1 MLLVKHQCRSKGL
14 AFWPKAILVKF
25 AIAFACVVILLAI
38 ASFTTQTSALDLIG
52 YIQKVFSVSF
62 VSIYLPLMATGFVA
76 TYKII
81 RNDTTL
87 KEKEFFLEVS
97 HQIANAIS
105 TLSLTYTLLG
115 ISLGIGSLS
124 QQELSPETVNSIISE
139 LTGQFSMA
147 FMTTVV
153 GLPSAT
159 LIRALASISM
169 AKRLAGLTRDLV
181 ANK

>member
-1 MLLVKHQCRSKGL
+1 
-14 AFWPKAILVKF
+14 
-25 AIAFACVVILLAI
+25 
-38 ASFTTQTSALDLIG
+38 
-52 YIQKVFSVSF
+52 
-62 VSIYLPLMATGFVA
+62 MATGFVA

-81 RNDTTL
+81 QNDTTL

-169 AKRLAGLTRDLV
+169 AKRLAGLTRDHV
-181 ANK
+181 AN